1 MSITDRTHVQREA
14 DKRDTGTAKMVA
26 VDETESKRSAHVG
39 LVRIAAQRRY
49 NLEFSEVTDTAT
61 SPEMQILF
69 GLADIILDLLD
80 KNQIA
85 GLVETLLNNS

>member
-39 LVRIAAQRRY
+39 AVRSAAKQRGD
-49 NLEFSEVTDTAT
+49 LEFADATQSED
-61 SPEMQILF
+61 MRILF
-69 GLADIILDLLD
+69 GLADILLDLLD